1 MNKLS
6 LYFFASMEIEVKK
19 GDKMPI
25 WHQTIKHI
33 LALTM
38 TDLQIAVY
46 KDTGIRE
53 HSLTSKGEVSLYD

>member
-33 LALTM
+33 LAMTM
-38 TDLQIAVY
+38 TNLQIAVY
-46 KDTGIRE
+46 KDTGIR
-53 HSLTSKGEVSLYD
+53 